1 MRLTGWAD
9 KRFAVPERFAPLTH
23 PARLAP
29 ISTPWRAPLAPYP
42 DHAIACRRLDAQL
55 PADRALWKPVWAC
68 RVLGR
73 RERELFAS
81 LDLPETRQL
90 EWLAARTAA
99 KECVAELVSAAHG
112 LDLLHAEI
120 EILPD
125 EQGAPVVV
133 CPALDGLCA
142 PAVSLAHTH
151 GHAAALAAIGTPG
164 AGLGIDIERLVPRA
178 QGFAEVALTEAERR
192 LLEALPA
199 DRTEEWLLRV
209 WCAREAA
216 GKALGVGLTGDDGAP
231 RASALDLGSETLLVD
246 ASGRRL
252 LARTHREQE
261 LVFATAVDPGP
272 ASEEEAR

>member
-1 MRLTGWAD
+1 M
-9 KRFAVPERFAPLTH
+9 
-23 PARLAP
+23 
-29 ISTPWRAPLAPYP
+29 
-42 DHAIACRRLDAQL
+42 
-55 PADRALWKPVWAC
+55 
-68 RVLGR
+68 
-73 RERELFAS
+73 
-81 LDLPETRQL
+81 
-90 EWLAARTAA
+90 
-99 KECVAELVSAAHG
+99 SAAHG

-178 QGFAEVALTEAERR
+178 QGFAEVALTAAERR

-216 GKALGVGLTGDDGAP
+216 GKALGTGLTGNAGVP
-231 RASALDLGSETLLVD
+231 RAAALDLGSETLLVD
-246 ASGRRL
+246 GAGRRL
-252 LARTHREQE
+252 LTWTHREQE
-261 LVFATAVDPGP
+261 LIFATAVAPGL
-272 ASEEEAR
+272 SSDQEAR

>member
-1 MRLTGWAD
+1 
-9 KRFAVPERFAPLTH
+9 
-23 PARLAP
+23 
-29 ISTPWRAPLAPYP
+29 
-42 DHAIACRRLDAQL
+42 
-55 PADRALWKPVWAC
+55 
-68 RVLGR
+68 VLGR

-99 KECVAELVSAAHG
+99 KECVAELVSDGHG

-125 EQGAPVVV
+125 EQGKPVVV
-133 CPALDGLCA
+133 CPALEGLCEP

-151 GHAAALAAIGTPG
+151 GHAAALAAIRTPR

-192 LLEALPA
+192 LLAPLPA
-199 DRTEEWLLRV
+199 DRTEEWLLRI

-216 GKALGVGLTGDDGAP
+216 GKALGTGLTGDDGVP

-246 ASGRRL
+246 GAGRRL
-252 LARTHREQE
+252 LAWTHREQE
-261 LVFATAVDPGP
+261 LIFATAVDAGP
-272 ASEEEAR
+272 ASDREAR